1 MGMGDYISENAEQD
15 YALMEH
21 NAKKAYLRENPEQF
35 QKDLINYYVK
45 EVIKIV
51 CDFVFEYH
59 ESPIYIYIY
68 IYINLNMLIHV
79 WLVFVT
85 DFVYSHV
92 SHLEKHAAERCR
104 GDRDKASQIRRRD
117 Q

>member
-45 EVIKIV
+45 EVIQIV
-51 CDFVFEYH
+51 
-59 ESPIYIYIY
+59 
-68 IYINLNMLIHV
+68 
-79 WLVFVT
+79 
-85 DFVYSHV
+85 
-92 SHLEKHAAERCR
+92 
-104 GDRDKASQIRRRD
+104 
-117 Q
+117 